1 MGNGS
6 WSVRNFARIA
16 CVQVVAAKMELHDA
30 LAQAGK
36 LTPIHT

>member
-1 MGNGS
+1 MP
-6 WSVRNFARIA
+6 VRLLQIQTCAEPL
-16 CVQVVAAKMELHDA
+16 QVVAAKMELHDA